1 MINEIHKSS
10 NIPVW
15 IPIQDVC
22 VLLDLKEKTL
32 KEHCRSG
39 KYTYRV
45 ERHKHNSEY
54 FILFASL
61 PEDYKRIYWLGEEY
75 NLHSYQ

>member
-10 NIPVW
+10 NITVW

-32 KEHCRSG
+32 KEHCRSW
-39 KYTYRV
+39 
-45 ERHKHNSEY
+45 
-54 FILFASL
+54 
-61 PEDYKRIYWLGEEY
+61 IYL
-75 NLHSYQ
+75 SSI